1 MRCIWSSRAA
11 ECRKAVSVELLFL
24 IVGFCNNGADQKSK
38 FGLPAAMVACAERGL
53 GKVFEHDG
61 LELQYRRLLVQGYWI
76 FYELAGED
84 VIVRRVIH
92 ESQDLDDYAL
102 I

>member
-1 MRCIWSSRAA
+1 MASVSLAPRAQLDLESIALHCAVVLGNPARA
-11 ECRKAVSVELLFL
+11 EEVAGQLFEAL
-24 IVGFCNNGADQKSK
+24 DQLAQ
-38 FGLPAAMVACAERGL
+38 FPRL